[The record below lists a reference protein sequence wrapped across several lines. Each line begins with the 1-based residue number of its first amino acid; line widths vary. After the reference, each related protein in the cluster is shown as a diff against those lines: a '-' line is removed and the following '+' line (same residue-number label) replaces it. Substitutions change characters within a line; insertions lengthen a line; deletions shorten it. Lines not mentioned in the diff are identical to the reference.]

1 MLRKLDVGLNCITE
15 SSEEIMSGTSESLQR
30 VADAALQRGN
40 ISLEN
45 KRYKIIIP
53 EVDEEF
59 PDMGN
64 EKTQI
69 YPLPIS
75 HENQCSTV
83 GLASNLDRF
92 SEEFSF
98 KHEKNQRYMPIKVS
112 GKEFAL
118 DKAYERFAF
127 LKSLQKHKEQQET
140 YEHILRR
147 TGEDTEE
154 DISDEIVINMDE
166 PSSSSSEDED

>member
-1 MLRKLDVGLNCITE
+1 
-15 SSEEIMSGTSESLQR
+15 
-30 VADAALQRGN
+30 
-40 ISLEN
+40 
-45 KRYKIIIP
+45 
-53 EVDEEF
+53 
-59 PDMGN
+59 
-64 EKTQI
+64 
-69 YPLPIS
+69 
-75 HENQCSTV
+75 
-83 GLASNLDRF
+83 
-92 SEEFSF
+92 
-98 KHEKNQRYMPIKVS
+98 MPIKVS

-166 PSSSSSEDED
+166 PSSTSSEDED

>member
-1 MLRKLDVGLNCITE
+1 MFQFYSFTFIENNPEHNQKWTNFKEKEMLRKLDVGLNCITE

-30 VADAALQRGN
+30 VADAVLQRGN

-53 EVDEEF
+53 GVDEEF

-83 GLASNLDRF
+83 GLASNLD
-92 SEEFSF
+92 
-98 KHEKNQRYMPIKVS
+98 
-112 GKEFAL
+112 
-118 DKAYERFAF
+118 
-127 LKSLQKHKEQQET
+127 
-140 YEHILRR
+140 
-147 TGEDTEE
+147 
-154 DISDEIVINMDE
+154 
-166 PSSSSSEDED
+166 